1 MLFAGAV
8 GEHVASVELRFQ
20 DGDVVELPTAE
31 GYVLGELPARHCPL
45 RHRLDLAVA
54 RDAAGVEVGRKIFDP
69 TSRSV
74 YPCAREDQIDLGLPR
89 QDMPVRSRNTS
100 AWGTQTRSTERFNA
114 AVAVVTTLLALAMIA
129 ALAAA
134 PTASA
139 KTKPCADE
147 VVADW
152 YGDGRVD
159 PIYPR
164 HCYRRRSARCRWTR
178 STTRMRRRT
187 SSARSFTPIRESR
200 TLALPGGQR
209 PTGTTQGPP
218 DRRGP

>member
-1 MLFAGAV
+1 M
-8 GEHVASVELRFQ
+8 
-20 DGDVVELPTAE
+20 
-31 GYVLGELPARHCPL
+31 
-45 RHRLDLAVA
+45 
-54 RDAAGVEVGRKIFDP
+54 
-69 TSRSV
+69 
-74 YPCAREDQIDLGLPR
+74 
-89 QDMPVRSRNTS
+89 RSRNTS

-159 PIYPR
+159 QIYPR
-164 HCYRRRSARCRWTR
+164 HCYREAIRSL
-178 STTRMRRRT
+178 
-187 SSARSFTPIRESR
+187 PVD
-200 TLALPGGQR
+200 ALDYSNAEEDILRALVYAHQGEPDPGPAGGQR
-209 PTGTTQGPP
+209 PTGTTRGHPTRADPDPTPGEETTAQEAVDTSDPSAPP
-218 DRRGP
+218 IPLLVLGGLALLLLAAGGAGYLRRRGTHREDPPPGHN